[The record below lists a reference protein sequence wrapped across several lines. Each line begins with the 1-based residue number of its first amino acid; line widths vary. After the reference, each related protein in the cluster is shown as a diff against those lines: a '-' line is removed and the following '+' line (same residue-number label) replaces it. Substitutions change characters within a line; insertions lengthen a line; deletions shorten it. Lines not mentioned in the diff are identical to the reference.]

1 MNIGNNIK
9 KYRKIKGLTQIQLA
23 EKINKS
29 ESIIR
34 KYEANNVKPNIEML
48 NKISDALNVSVSELI
63 SDENTSQMIG
73 KNVSKYR
80 EALSISQRELAR
92 RVGMSGQF
100 ISKIENNLNNPSLET
115 LNKIAEAL
123 NVSVSELIS
132 DENTSHKTL
141 ADYSTSELLIELAR
155 RCDNK

>member
-23 EKINKS
+23 EKIG
-29 ESIIR
+29 
-34 KYEANNVKPNIEML
+34 
-48 NKISDALNVSVSELI
+48 VSTI
-63 SDENTSQMIG
+63 TI
-73 KNVSKYR
+73 KNY
-80 EALSISQRELAR
+80 
-92 RVGMSGQF
+92 
-100 ISKIENNLNNPSLET
+100 ENNRRQPSLET